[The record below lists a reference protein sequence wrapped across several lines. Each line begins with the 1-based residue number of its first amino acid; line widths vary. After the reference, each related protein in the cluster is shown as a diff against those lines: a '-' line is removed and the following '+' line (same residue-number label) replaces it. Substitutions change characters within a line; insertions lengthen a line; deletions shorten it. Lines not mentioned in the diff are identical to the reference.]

1 MVYAPCVHHFIP
13 HSSPPL
19 TLPHIHIYTYT
30 HIHTYTLF
38 HHSEADF
45 LRAIDSNLV
54 GDTITLGVQR
64 YIENGRT
71 GREFGMN
78 QGGARRAI
86 ETTLKLKLAQSGLTR

>member
-1 MVYAPCVHHFIP
+1 MFHFFLLFLI
-13 HSSPPL
+13 
-19 TLPHIHIYTYT
+19 
-30 HIHTYTLF
+30 LF
-38 HHSEADF
+38 HVFSHTQIYIYKSSLSEADF

-71 GREFGMN
+71 GIREFGGSN
-78 QGGARRAI
+78 QGARRAI